1 MGITLAEVAA
11 RAGVSTAT
19 ASRSLSGSK
28 RGMDEHLRARVLAAA
43 NELGYVPN
51 AHAQALARSRT
62 SLVGVIVHD
71 VSDPY
76 FSEIARG
83 IQNVAGGSGQLVTF
97 CNSYRDPA
105 REMEYVRLLHA
116 QRVAAL
122 IMAGSGLDDRA
133 YSQAMAGQLAA
144 FTGSGGR
151 VAFIG
156 RHNIP
161 GDAVLP
167 DNVGG
172 ARALGRLL
180 AELGHQRV
188 GVIGGPAL
196 VTTSRD
202 RLDGLRSGL
211 RDYGITLEPKLIVGG
226 DFSRDGGARAAI
238 ELIERDPDISA
249 IAALNDLM
257 AVGALAALRERGV
270 GVPDQIAVAGFDDIP
285 LAADLTPAL
294 TTVRVPMI
302 EMGARA
308 MTLALQPSGPEL
320 RVEHLPTELVVRAS
334 SGAMRE
340 SP

>member
-1 MGITLAEVAA
+1 MGTTLAEVAA
-11 RAGVSTAT
+11 RAGVSIAT
-19 ASRSLSGSK
+19 ASRTLNGST
-28 RGMDEHLRARVLAAA
+28 RGMAESLRARVLAAA
-43 NELGYVPN
+43 KELDYVPN

-62 SLVGVIVHD
+62 SLVGVIIHD
-71 VSDPY
+71 VSDSY
-76 FSEIARG
+76 FSEITRG
-83 IQNVAGGSGQLVTF
+83 IQNVAGSSGRLVTF
-97 CNSYRDPA
+97 CNSYREPA

-116 QRVAAL
+116 QRVEAL
-122 IMAGSGLDDRA
+122 IMAGSGLDDRD
-133 YSQAMAGQLAA
+133 YSRAMADQLAA

-180 AELGHQRV
+180 ADLGHQRI
-188 GVIGGPAL
+188 GVIDGPAL

-202 RLDGLRSGL
+202 RLDGFRSGL

-226 DFSRDGGARAAI
+226 DFSRDGGARAAS
-238 ELIERDPDISA
+238 ELIERDPDITA
-249 IAALNDLM
+249 IFALNDLM
-257 AVGALAALRERGV
+257 AIGALAALRQRGI
-270 GVPDQIAVAGFDDIP
+270 GVPDQIALAGFDDIP
-285 LAADLTPAL
+285 LAADLSPAL

-320 RVEHLPTELVVRAS
+320 RVEHLSTQVIVRAS
-334 SGAMRE
+334 SGALSSRR
-340 SP
+340 

>member
-1 MGITLAEVAA
+1 MGTTLAEVAA

-19 ASRSLSGSK
+19 ASRSLSGSQ
-28 RGMDEHLRARVLAAA
+28 RGMDEHLRARVLAVAT
-43 NELGYVPN
+43 ELGYVPN

-83 IQNVAGGSGQLVTF
+83 IQNVAGGSGRLVTF

-116 QRVAAL
+116 QRVEAL
-122 IMAGSGLDDRA
+122 IMAGSGLDDRD
-133 YSQAMAGQLAA
+133 YSRAMAGQLAA

-180 AELGHQRV
+180 AELGHQRI
-188 GVIGGPAL
+188 GVIDGPAL

-202 RLDGLRSGL
+202 RLDGFRSGL
-211 RDYGITLEPKLIVGG
+211 RDYKLRLDPKLIVGG
-226 DFSRDGGARAAI
+226 DFSRDGGARAAL
-238 ELIERDPDISA
+238 ELLDRDPEISA
-249 IAALNDLM
+249 IFALNDLM
-257 AVGALAALRERGV
+257 AVGALAALRERGIS
-270 GVPDQIAVAGFDDIP
+270 VPDQVAVAGFDDIP

-308 MTLALQPSGPEL
+308 MALALQPISPEL
-320 RVEHLPTELVVRAS
+320 QVEHLATELVVRAS
-334 SGAMRE
+334 SGEARG
-340 SP
+340 